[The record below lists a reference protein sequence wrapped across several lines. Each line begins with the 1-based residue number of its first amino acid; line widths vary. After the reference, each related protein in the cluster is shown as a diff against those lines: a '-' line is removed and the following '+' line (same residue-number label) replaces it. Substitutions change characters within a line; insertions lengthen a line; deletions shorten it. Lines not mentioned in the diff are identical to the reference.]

1 MGDTV
6 SGLLTLG
13 VLVAMLV
20 AAGLPLGAWI
30 ATTLTD
36 SRHWR
41 VERVVYRAVGV
52 DAGAEQGWRSYAAS
66 VVVFSVVGI
75 VLLLAL
81 ITAQTSLPLA
91 QGTGGMGWHTALNT
105 AVSFV
110 TNTNWQS
117 YAGEAAVGPLVQTVG
132 LTVQNFVSAAVGI
145 AVAGALMR
153 SLARSGGTTIGNF
166 WVDVTRVTVRVLL
179 PLASVAAVVLLL
191 GGVVQNVR
199 APMTVT
205 SLDGV
210 EQVLRGG
217 LVASQ
222 EAIKELGTNG
232 GGYFNAN
239 SAHPFENPTPLT
251 NLLEI
256 FLLLIVPF
264 ALTRTFGI
272 LVGDRRQGWALTVF
286 AGLLWLGSIAL
297 TAWAEVAASTSATG
311 SMEGKET
318 RFGVWSSVLFAAS
331 TTGTS
336 TGAVNSMHES
346 YSPLGGGVLLSNMLL
361 GEISPGGVGSGLYG
375 IVVVAVLS
383 VFVAGLMVGR
393 TPEYLGKTI
402 GRREITSAALY
413 TLVMPVLVLGFTGAS
428 LVLDGPRGQML
439 ASGPHGLSEVLYAYA
454 SAGNNNGS
462 AFAGLSADTPW
473 FNLTLATC
481 MLLGRFLPML
491 LVLRL
496 AGLLVEQRRRPETV
510 GTMPTHTPLFVG
522 LLVGIAL
529 VLAGLTFFPALAL
542 GPLAEAL
549 A

>member
-30 ATTLTD
+30 ATMLTD

-66 VVVFSVVGI
+66 VVAFSVVGI

-132 LTVQNFVSAAVGI
+132 LTVQNFVSAAVGV

-179 PLASVAAVVLLL
+179 PLASVAAVLLLL

-264 ALTRTFGI
+264 ARTRTFGI
-272 LVGDRRQGWALTVF
+272 LVGDHGLRRSAL
-286 AGLLWLGSIAL
+286 AGQHRPHG
-297 TAWAEVAASTSATG
+297 
-311 SMEGKET
+311 
-318 RFGVWSSVLFAAS
+318 
-331 TTGTS
+331 
-336 TGAVNSMHES
+336 
-346 YSPLGGGVLLSNMLL
+346 LGGG
-361 GEISPGGVGSGLYG
+361 
-375 IVVVAVLS
+375 
-383 VFVAGLMVGR
+383 GR
-393 TPEYLGKTI
+393 IHECD
-402 GRREITSAALY
+402 R
-413 TLVMPVLVLGFTGAS
+413 
-428 LVLDGPRGQML
+428 LDGGQ
-439 ASGPHGLSEVLYAYA
+439 GDP
-454 SAGNNNGS
+454 
-462 AFAGLSADTPW
+462 
-473 FNLTLATC
+473 
-481 MLLGRFLPML
+481 
-491 LVLRL
+491 LRR
-496 AGLLVEQRRRPETV
+496 VV
-510 GTMPTHTPLFVG
+510 
-522 LLVGIAL
+522 
-529 VLAGLTFFPALAL
+529 L
-542 GPLAEAL
+542 GPLRRLDDGHVDRRRQLHARELQPARRGRSPQQH
-549 A
+549 APR